1 MKYQDILYSVLF
13 KVFLFKGN
21 YPDFYFNSHTFMGHG
36 YPRDIELYSYNEE
49 DLFNLFKEKEDKEL
63 KSLIYNFEN
72 VPKEEIPRT
81 ELQNVK
87 MRKLNPI
94 VDGKRI

>member
-1 MKYQDILYSVLF
+1 MMQLLAKITKYAIEKEYITYD
-13 KVFLFKGN
+13 
-21 YPDFYFNSHTFMGHG
+21 
-36 YPRDIELYSYNEE
+36 ELYSYNEE

-72 VPKEEIPRT
+72 VPKEEIPYT